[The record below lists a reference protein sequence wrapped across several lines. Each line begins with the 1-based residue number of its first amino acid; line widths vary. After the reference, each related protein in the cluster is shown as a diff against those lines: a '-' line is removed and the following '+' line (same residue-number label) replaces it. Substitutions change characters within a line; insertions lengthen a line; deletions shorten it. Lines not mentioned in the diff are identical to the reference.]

1 MKAHTRKVLAAL
13 IICLAALA
21 FVGSAVA
28 MPRIEVGGSAS
39 ISSPSS
45 QPLSPRPFGRGA
57 PMITRADVQPVA
69 TSSGYDWGKTVGISA
84 GAVALALC
92 LSGLALVGVRQHKAQ
107 LGV

>member
-1 MKAHTRKVLAAL
+1 
-13 IICLAALA
+13 
-21 FVGSAVA
+21 
-28 MPRIEVGGSAS
+28 
-39 ISSPSS
+39 
-45 QPLSPRPFGRGA
+45 
-57 PMITRADVQPVA
+57 MITRADVQPVA